1 MDVTRRQIFKQVE
14 TIFKNLN
21 PSLGSRKADRHEAQ
35 SIKLVLTSWYILSF
49 DCQCDSLIIME
60 RWVQLIH
67 RIQDFNLMVS
77 VCKKYYHFIVN
88 CDIRET
94 SISDFKDQTS
104 HFPLG
109 RVFLKP
115 IWHLVE
121 HVFILKDLESL
132 RLLLCWLKHITK
144 AKIPNKNLEGESL
157 SKWLACEEKLSVL
170 MIDECNLINHM
181 RYFFSQVFKSAP
193 SKLEGFHGNGAV
205 AELKVKT
212 PQDKFSQNGELPLS
226 DIPNMIFQ
234 QKGLL
239 QKEFLNFSSKK
250 TSYERLW
257 TSRLT
262 FVPKSSD
269 SMRSICM
276 EPTALMYA
284 EEGVRV
290 QIEQLIK
297 TCSLTKSCIFIN
309 DRLINQQRAREAS
322 LGNMY
327 ATVDLSSASDLVSYQ
342 LIDKITRDI
351 HPEWR
356 KLLLRLRST
365 HALLPNGSIVELYK
379 YAPMGSALCFPIE
392 TLVFTSICYATER
405 IAAEY
410 YSHPE
415 IHDYVVF
422 GDDIIFNSSRVH
434 ILFVALKYLG
444 FEVNMEKS
452 FIDGCFRESCGGD
465 YYLGHNVTPQYNRL
479 DLSKKK
485 GKRFCGEFAMGLIGL
500 ANNALLSGYKHL
512 RYFYIRM
519 LQQYYKDT
527 NQHTHLG
534 VTNDPSDTSKL
545 LTFKPIY
552 TEKHRFN
559 VKLQSMERKILSP
572 HIAYHGQISTD
583 RFLLSE
589 YLRDMQYQCRDSWG
603 IHPHE
608 FGLMSRIGRATVS
621 YSPTWVLINPKEEIW

>member
-1 MDVTRRQIFKQVE
+1 MDVTRRQIFTQADI
-14 TIFKNLN
+14 TFKDFS
-21 PSLGSRKADRHEAQ
+21 PSLGSRKADYQEAEA
-35 SIKLVLTSWYILSF
+35 INLALTSWYVLSF

-60 RWVQLIH
+60 RWVQFLQ
-67 RIQDFNLMVS
+67 RVQDFNLMVS
-77 VCKKYYHFIVN
+77 VCKKYYHYIVN
-88 CDIRET
+88 CDIRYT

-104 HFPLG
+104 HIPLG
-109 RVFLKP
+109 RSFIKP
-115 IWHLVE
+115 IWHLIE
-121 HVFILKDLESL
+121 RVFLQKDLESL

-144 AKIPNKNLEGESL
+144 AKIPNRALEVESL
-157 SKWLACEEKLSVL
+157 NKWLACEEKLMTL
-170 MIDECNLINHM
+170 KIDECKLIDYM
-181 RYFFSQVFKSAP
+181 RYFFSEVFCSAP
-193 SKLEGFHGNGAV
+193 SKLEGFHGNGVV
-205 AELKVKT
+205 AELKVKSID
-212 PQDKFSQNGELPLS
+212 DKYHQNGELPLS
-226 DIPNMIFQ
+226 DIKNMIFK
-234 QKGLL
+234 QKGLI
-239 QKEFLNFSSKK
+239 QQEFLTFSSKK
-250 TSYERLW
+250 KSQERLW

-262 FVPKSSD
+262 FVPKASD

-290 QIEQLIK
+290 QIEALIK
-297 TCSLTKSCIFIN
+297 HCPLTKNCIFIN
-309 DRLINQQRAREAS
+309 DRRINQSRAREAS
-322 LGNMY
+322 LSNAY

-342 LIDKITRDI
+342 LIDMITTDV

-365 HALLPNGSIVELYK
+365 YAALPNGSVVRLQK

-392 TLVFTSICYATER
+392 TLVFASTCYATER

-410 YSHPE
+410 YDQPE

-434 ILFVALKYLG
+434 SLFVALKYLG
-444 FEVNMEKS
+444 FEVNVDKS
-452 FIDGCFRESCGGD
+452 FWDGCFRESCGGD

-479 DLSKKK
+479 DLSKRK
-485 GKRFCGEFAMGLIGL
+485 GRKFRGEFAMGLIGL

-519 LQQYYKDT
+519 LNKYYRVTK
-527 NQHTHLG
+527 QRTHFG
-534 VTNDPSDTSKL
+534 ITNDPNDTSKL
-545 LTFKPIY
+545 LTFGTIF
-552 TEKHRFN
+552 TEERRFC
-559 VKLQSMERKILSP
+559 VKSFSMMRKVLSP
-572 HIAYHGQISTD
+572 HIVYHGQVSTD

-589 YLRDMQYQCRDSWG
+589 YLRGMQYQRRDSWG

-621 YSPTWVLINPKEEIW
+621 YSPTWVVIDPKEEIW